1 MSARMMCTTND
12 DGVCRPPRRR
22 RRGGVRRRAAK
33 APATQPTAD
42 GQARNLTM
50 ARSVAHSAGVVAR
63 LRAGRTLARLRTLMD
78 WHLFQKAPHQAEHEL
93 LLPAPGLFAKVE
105 PSQYVFIIGTYTRY
119 GAPMADVIA
128 LRPQPGLSAS
138 TRRFKAF
145 LSSVR
150 SVPQADLV
158 VVGLHFKLVTKARRP
173 TNLRTL
179 IFERIGPERL
189 TRMWMPNSPDAWL
202 LLSGPNRR

>member
-1 MSARMMCTTND
+1 
-12 DGVCRPPRRR
+12 
-22 RRGGVRRRAAK
+22 
-33 APATQPTAD
+33 
-42 GQARNLTM
+42 M

-128 LRPQPGLSAS
+128 LRPQPGPPVHRGPRCKPRKPFISPLKTAVE
-138 TRRFKAF
+138 TAR
-145 LSSVR
+145 VR
-150 SVPQADLV
+150 
-158 VVGLHFKLVTKARRP
+158 G
-173 TNLRTL
+173 
-179 IFERIGPERL
+179 E
-189 TRMWMPNSPDAWL
+189 
-202 LLSGPNRR
+202 NRAQQGAGHPRCKPRG